1 VGFIFTRAKQVVA
14 GFYVVS
20 LCRAQQQGRNH
31 DDLGDQKTNEESHGS
46 IPKKIILIKTFS
58 LEHQYTIK
66 YVPFFPIFKVKR
78 GGLWIICRQFNL
90 LSFQ

>member
-1 VGFIFTRAKQVVA
+1 VGFIFNRAKQVVA
-14 GFYVVS
+14 DFYVVS
-20 LCRAQQQGRNH
+20 LCRAQQQRRNH

-66 YVPFFPIFKVKR
+66 YVPIFQSSRSKEEAY
-78 GGLWIICRQFNL
+78 GLFVDN
-90 LSFQ
+90 FTF